1 MMLFE
6 NRAINRN
13 YTQLK
18 IIWLIF
24 DQLLSLEKHEFK
36 ARKNLKIYF
45 WLILIYNQ
53 PLINS
58 KNKSKLYFIPFQLRS
73 SNVLQTEVFAEA
85 VILLLYNIYFKLLQ
99 IFKATISDSG
109 VKDFSA

>member
-1 MMLFE
+1 MMLVE

-36 ARKNLKIYF
+36 ARKN
-45 WLILIYNQ
+45 
-53 PLINS
+53 
-58 KNKSKLYFIPFQLRS
+58 
-73 SNVLQTEVFAEA
+73 
-85 VILLLYNIYFKLLQ
+85 
-99 IFKATISDSG
+99 
-109 VKDFSA
+109 